1 MATSNKA
8 DPEWKSHKATI
19 ESLYVKDHLKL
30 EGRGGLMDTMARSH
44 GFVKSKSQYESHF
57 KIWGMRK
64 YRKKDDW
71 RSVGRKIS
79 ERKRAGKDSSVYI
92 NNEVIPKARVQRQIR
107 RHEFTT
113 TFGQILPASSPRTP
127 DGFEIRTPVAEDST
141 VFSELQEAAPTL
153 PHGTGTN
160 NFPFAQ
166 LQTLSSSLQPWE
178 GTDDFPVSQL
188 QNATSSLPP
197 WTETDDF
204 RFSPLPPVPYL
215 TGPDDFPFI
224 PIEDTMKLVQ
234 RWTYT
239 QDLPFF
245 QLEAGLHAQA
255 DLPLNPTNAKRP
267 RFGIPLVTS
276 RSLEDHQ
283 DIFHQGFDAQH
294 VVLRV
299 SGSLTAVLEAL
310 LPSTAR
316 VNQPEEGLIS
326 SPNNYRLDAATPRLL
341 THLLFAT
348 ANNFAGLDGVPIEEI
363 MDYLKRQ
370 TNTRLLRQLLSTSG
384 PESEAFAENLFR
396 AAIEAEDARIVEILL
411 EKGLNPDE
419 LVCNVG
425 GEKYTPIERSSMI
438 RSVEITRL
446 LLRAKADVNK
456 TVGTKPERGALQCA
470 IGTPYK
476 YYEGSR
482 TPFELVS
489 LLLHAG
495 AKVDALIL
503 QALIFEERDQDVFDL
518 LVQFFTKTNPL
529 DLARSWLPAKLTEK
543 FDNKMA
549 TRTVMSIFQAC
560 LDSAHDMSPTLGS
573 TLDMA
578 AERGNLGL
586 VQFLL
591 HSHVSL
597 THETLTNAIRSQNKD
612 LIRVLIDAG
621 ADVDGDC
628 SISQDIQTPLGA
640 AISWGD
646 VEIIDLLEH
655 KGVWSHVCEGS
666 RFKFALIAASEVG
679 NLAIVQKLLNLGFN
693 VTGIDLG
700 GALQAAI
707 CGGHEEIA
715 LILLNA
721 GADVNLKANDEYYD
735 KNTVLLEALQQKN
748 EKLVQLILDADV
760 DIHRHGESALR
771 TAVEWGNHSI
781 IEELIATGADPNA
794 YSYGLED
801 APLTIAVKRKDTESL
816 QLLLDAGADVN
827 SRGKKSTALKAAVT
841 NGDIEMVEYL
851 FSIGADPDD
860 SEALSEAL
868 SQGMPMLE
876 TLLTKFTRVY
886 PHGKRGYGCDVLSA
900 AIGKADFRLI
910 ECLLDAKIDVN
921 TYVCIGEPE
930 RPASWDPLAMH

>member
-1 MATSNKA
+1 M
-8 DPEWKSHKATI
+8 
-19 ESLYVKDHLKL
+19 
-30 EGRGGLMDTMARSH
+30 
-44 GFVKSKSQYESHF
+44 
-57 KIWGMRK
+57 
-64 YRKKDDW
+64 
-71 RSVGRKIS
+71 
-79 ERKRAGKDSSVYI
+79 
-92 NNEVIPKARVQRQIR
+92 
-107 RHEFTT
+107 
-113 TFGQILPASSPRTP
+113 
-127 DGFEIRTPVAEDST
+127 
-141 VFSELQEAAPTL
+141 
-153 PHGTGTN
+153 
-160 NFPFAQ
+160 
-166 LQTLSSSLQPWE
+166 
-178 GTDDFPVSQL
+178 
-188 QNATSSLPP
+188 
-197 WTETDDF
+197 
-204 RFSPLPPVPYL
+204 
-215 TGPDDFPFI
+215 
-224 PIEDTMKLVQ
+224 
-234 RWTYT
+234 
-239 QDLPFF
+239 
-245 QLEAGLHAQA
+245 
-255 DLPLNPTNAKRP
+255 
-267 RFGIPLVTS
+267 
-276 RSLEDHQ
+276 
-283 DIFHQGFDAQH
+283 
-294 VVLRV
+294 LRV
-299 SGSLTAVLEAL
+299 SESLTAVLEAL

-411 EKGLNPDE
+411 EKGLNPNE
-419 LVCNVG
+419 LVCHVG
-425 GEKYTPIERSSMI
+425 GEKYTPIERSSMM

-456 TVGTKPERGALQCA
+456 TVGTRNVCGALQCA
-470 IGTPYK
+470 FESDYR
-476 YYEGSR
+476 YYERSR
-482 TPFELVS
+482 TPVELVS

-495 AKVDALIL
+495 AKVDELIL
-503 QALIFEERDQDVFDL
+503 ETRIEERDQDVIEL
-518 LVQFFTKTNPL
+518 LVEFCTKTNPL
-529 DLARSWLPAKLTEK
+529 DLARSRLFAQVTQK
-543 FDNKMA
+543 FDNEMA

-560 LDSAHDMSPTLGS
+560 LDSAHDITLSFDS
-573 TLDMA
+573 TLNTA
-578 AERGNLGL
+578 AKRGNLGL

-597 THETLTNAIRSQNKD
+597 THATLTNAIISQNKD

-628 SISQDIQTPLGA
+628 EGLQTPLGA
-640 AISWGD
+640 AIRWGD

-666 RFKFALIAASEVG
+666 GFSSALVAASDVG
-679 NLAIVQKLLNLGFN
+679 NLTIVQKLLNLGFN

-700 GALQAAI
+700 GALQAAV
-707 CGGHEEIA
+707 CGGHEETA

-721 GADVNLKANDEYYD
+721 GADVNSYASDEWYD
-735 KNTVLLEALQQKN
+735 KSNVLLEALQQKN

-760 DIHRHGESALR
+760 DIHRRGETALR

-781 IEELIATGADPNA
+781 IEELIATGADPKA
-794 YSYGLED
+794 YGLEA
-801 APLTIAVKRKDTESL
+801 APLAIAVKRKDTESL
-816 QLLLDAGADVN
+816 QLLLDAGAEVN
-827 SRGKKSTALKAAVT
+827 SRELGCKQSTALKAAVT

-886 PHGKRGYGCDVLSA
+886 PHGKRGYGCGVLLT
-900 AIGKADFRLI
+900 AIEKADFLLI

-921 TYVCIGEPE
+921 TCVCIGDPE
-930 RPASWDPLAMH
+930 RPAPWDPSRSALRRNSLGAAIEEANPTSLAILQTLLDRNGNPNSIVQYSINFPYGREAALLTAIGTKDIQKVQLLIDAGADVNRPATKGVKRTPLQRAAEIGSFQIARILIDNGGLVNAQPAWRGGANAIQLAAIGGYIGIAELLLENGADVNAPAARVYGRTALEGAAEHGRIDMLKLLFNVSAKFHGPEYERALQLAKENGHMATRRYLESLSTAPEESIKDMWQ

>member
-1 MATSNKA
+1 M
-8 DPEWKSHKATI
+8 
-19 ESLYVKDHLKL
+19 
-30 EGRGGLMDTMARSH
+30 
-44 GFVKSKSQYESHF
+44 
-57 KIWGMRK
+57 
-64 YRKKDDW
+64 
-71 RSVGRKIS
+71 
-79 ERKRAGKDSSVYI
+79 
-92 NNEVIPKARVQRQIR
+92 
-107 RHEFTT
+107 
-113 TFGQILPASSPRTP
+113 
-127 DGFEIRTPVAEDST
+127 
-141 VFSELQEAAPTL
+141 
-153 PHGTGTN
+153 
-160 NFPFAQ
+160 
-166 LQTLSSSLQPWE
+166 
-178 GTDDFPVSQL
+178 
-188 QNATSSLPP
+188 
-197 WTETDDF
+197 
-204 RFSPLPPVPYL
+204 
-215 TGPDDFPFI
+215 
-224 PIEDTMKLVQ
+224 
-234 RWTYT
+234 
-239 QDLPFF
+239 
-245 QLEAGLHAQA
+245 
-255 DLPLNPTNAKRP
+255 
-267 RFGIPLVTS
+267 
-276 RSLEDHQ
+276 
-283 DIFHQGFDAQH
+283 
-294 VVLRV
+294 LRV

-503 QALIFEERDQDVFDL
+503 HNPIEDRDQVVTYL

-921 TYVCIGEPE
+921 TYVCIGEPHGPAWDCYSYALRCTSLGAAIE
-930 RPASWDPLAMH
+930 EENPTSLAILRMLLNRNCNPNSIVQLSIKFPYQRETALLAAISTKDIQKVQLLIDAGADVNRPATKGVKRTPLQRAAEIGSFQIARILIDNGGLVNAQPAARGGATAIQLAAIGGYIGIAELLLENGADVNAPAARVHGRTALEGAAEHGRIDMLKLLFNVSAKFHGPEYERALQLAKENGHMATRRYLEYLSTASEESIMDTWQ